1 MKCVFIIREV
11 DRRVFEAIK
20 SGEKKV
26 ETRKASEKYL
36 AVQKGDMA
44 VFECGQY
51 ILEKEI
57 LETRHFKSIEEMLA
71 VYSLKQIMP
80 FVNSKEEML
89 EVYYSFPG
97 YKEAIENNGIVV
109 FELKD

>member
-1 MKCVFIIREV
+1 MKHVFIIREV

-20 SGEKKV
+20 NGEKKV

-36 AVQKGDMA
+36 AIQKGDIA
-44 VFECGQY
+44 VFKCGND

-57 LETRHFKSIEEMLA
+57 LETKHFKSIEEMLA
-71 VYSLKQIMP
+71 VYSFKQIMP

-97 YKEAIENNGIVV
+97 YREAIAQNGIVAM
-109 FELKD
+109 ELE